1 MASYLDPNEAPGYVS
16 GDPDWAY
23 HQAEEDDRR
32 DLMLMRANWSSGY
45 KRDDFGDVDDEFAN
59 FLDRG
64 AAEAQR
70 AMYAR
75 EAAERARAAQRR
87 REREE
92 REQEGGSRGTV
103 RGGITQRENRRRA
116 RQQHAQALAT
126 VDQMYRDHEL
136 DSLEQLPGFTSTRDS
151 EQDLRRHNRQ
161 AGAVLQPL
169 STTFSRRAKEGGY
182 DNEPTENHSY
192 RVNVD
197 ENRPLVDIEADAARE
212 REQQRQTFMARELE
226 RQLQA
231 ADDAPTFRGSG
242 FGPAPLEDL
251 VYR

>member
-1 MASYLDPNEAPGYVS
+1 MS
-16 GDPDWAY
+16 
-23 HQAEEDDRR
+23 
-32 DLMLMRANWSSGY
+32 
-45 KRDDFGDVDDEFAN
+45 
-59 FLDRG
+59 
-64 AAEAQR
+64 
-70 AMYAR
+70 
-75 EAAERARAAQRR
+75 
-87 REREE
+87 
-92 REQEGGSRGTV
+92 TV

-192 RVNVD
+192 RVNVA

-231 ADDAPTFRGSG
+231 ADDVPTFRGSG